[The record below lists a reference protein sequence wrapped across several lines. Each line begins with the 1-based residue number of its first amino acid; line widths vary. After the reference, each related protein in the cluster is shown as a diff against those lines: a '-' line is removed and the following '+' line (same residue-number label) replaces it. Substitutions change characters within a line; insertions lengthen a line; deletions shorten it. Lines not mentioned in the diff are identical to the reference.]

1 MKKGNRLSPNL
12 EKCCLLLVGN
22 ESFANA
28 ERDLKMLTGIY
39 VPHSTQH
46 RLLERYKLLPPETTE
61 KVEAL
66 SIDGGNVRLRT
77 PLGEESVWRNYKA
90 VKVHGQVGAAF
101 FQNNADLVV
110 WVNSQ
115 LKSEAITCLGDGHD
129 GVWNLFNQIGTI
141 EQRREVLDWYHLIE
155 NLHRVGGSL
164 KRLRRAQNQLWQGS
178 TLEAIAEFVGVTSK
192 GSEKFQKYL
201 RKHQSR
207 IPDYQNYQQQGI
219 DIGSGAVESLIKQI
233 GARIKIVG
241 AQWNKKNVPQIL
253 RLRCAYLNNDIKLG
267 VSA

>member
-28 ERDLKMLTGIY
+28 ERDLKMLTGIN

-46 RLLERYKLLPPETTE
+46 RLLERYKLPEPETTE

-77 PLGEESVWRNYKA
+77 PLGEESVWRNYQA

-155 NLHRVGGSL
+155 NLQRVGGSL

-178 TLEAIAEFVGVTSK
+178 TVEAIAEFVGVTSK

-241 AQWNKKNVPQIL
+241 AQWNEKNVPQIL

>member
-1 MKKGNRLSPNL
+1 VKKGSRLSPHL

-28 ERDLKMLTGIY
+28 EKDLKMLTGIY

-46 RLLERYKLLPPETTE
+46 RLLERYKFPEPEATE
-61 KVEAL
+61 PVKAL

-77 PLGEESVWRNYKA
+77 ALGEESVWRNYKA

-101 FQNNADLVV
+101 FQNNPDLVA
-110 WVNSQ
+110 WVNRQ
-115 LKSEAITCLGDGHD
+115 PQSEAITCVGDGHD

-155 NLHRVGGSL
+155 NLHRVGGSV
-164 KRLRRAQNQLWQGS
+164 KRHRRAQNQLWQGA
-178 TLEAIAEFVGVTSK
+178 TVEAIAEFVGVKGKRSK
-192 GSEKFQKYL
+192 NFQNYL
-201 RKHQSR
+201 QKHQSR
-207 IPDYQNYQQQGI
+207 IPDYQTYQKQGI

-241 AQWNKKNVPQIL
+241 AQWNEKNVPQIL
-253 RLRCAYLNNDIKLG
+253 RLRCAYLNNEIKISI
-267 VSA
+267 SA

>member
-1 MKKGNRLSPNL
+1 
-12 EKCCLLLVGN
+12 
-22 ESFANA
+22 
-28 ERDLKMLTGIY
+28 MLTGIY

-46 RLLERYKLLPPETTE
+46 RLLERYKFPEPEATE
-61 KVEAL
+61 QVKAL

-77 PLGEESVWRNYKA
+77 ALGEESVWRNYKA

-101 FQNNADLVV
+101 FQNNPDLVA

-115 LKSEAITCLGDGHD
+115 PQSEAITCLGDGHD

-178 TLEAIAEFVGVTSK
+178 TVEAIAEFVGVRGKESK
-192 GSEKFQKYL
+192 NFQKYL

-219 DIGSGAVESLIKQI
+219 DIGSGAVES
-233 GARIKIVG
+233 VG
-241 AQWNKKNVPQIL
+241 
-253 RLRCAYLNNDIKLG
+253 
-267 VSA
+267 

>member
-28 ERDLKMLTGIY
+28 ERDLKMLTGIN

-46 RLLERYKLLPPETTE
+46 RLLERYKLPEPETTE

-155 NLHRVGGSL
+155 NLQRVGGSL

-178 TLEAIAEFVGVTSK
+178 TVEAIAEFVGVTSK

>member
-28 ERDLKMLTGIY
+28 ERDLKMLTGIN

-46 RLLERYKLLPPETTE
+46 RLLERYKLPEPETTE

-155 NLHRVGGSL
+155 NLQRVGGSL

-178 TLEAIAEFVGVTSK
+178 TVEAIAEFVG
-192 GSEKFQKYL
+192 GYE
-201 RKHQSR
+201 
-207 IPDYQNYQQQGI
+207 
-219 DIGSGAVESLIKQI
+219 
-233 GARIKIVG
+233 
-241 AQWNKKNVPQIL
+241 
-253 RLRCAYLNNDIKLG
+253 
-267 VSA
+267 

>member
-1 MKKGNRLSPNL
+1 MKKGSRLSPNL

-46 RLLERYKLLPPETTE
+46 RLLERYEFSSPSASEQVK
-61 KVEAL
+61 AL

-77 PLGEESVWRNYKA
+77 PLGEESIWRNYKA

-101 FQNNADLVV
+101 FPNNPDLVA

-115 LKSEAITCLGDGHD
+115 LPSEAITCLGDGHD

-141 EQRREVLDWYHLIE
+141 EQRTEVLDWYHLIE
-155 NLHRVGGSL
+155 NLYRVGGSL
-164 KRLRRAQNQLWQGS
+164 KRLRRAQRQLWQGS
-178 TLEAIAEFVGVTSK
+178 TVEAIAEFVGVTSS

-241 AQWNKKNVPQIL
+241 AQWNEKNVPQIL
-253 RLRCAYLNNDIKLG
+253 RLRCAYLNNHIKLSI
-267 VSA
+267 SA

>member
-1 MKKGNRLSPNL
+1 MKKGSRLSPNL

-28 ERDLKMLTGIY
+28 EKDLKMLTGIY
-39 VPHSTQH
+39 VAHSTQH
-46 RLLERYKLLPPETTE
+46 RLLERYEFSSPSNDQQ
-61 KVEAL
+61 VEAL

-77 PLGEESVWRNYKA
+77 PLGEQSVWRNYKA
-90 VKVHGQVGAAF
+90 VKIHNQVGAAF
-101 FQNNADLVV
+101 FQNNPDLVA

-115 LKSEAITCLGDGHD
+115 LQNQAITCLGDGHD
-129 GVWNLFNQIGTI
+129 GVWNLFNQIGTT

-155 NLHRVGGSL
+155 NLHKVGGSL
-164 KRLRRAQNQLWQGS
+164 KRLRRVESQLWQGS
-178 TLEAIAEFVGVTSK
+178 TVSAIAEFVGVRGK
-192 GSEKFQKYL
+192 ESENFQNYL

-207 IPDYQNYQQQGI
+207 IPNYQNYQHLGI

-241 AQWNKKNVPQIL
+241 AQWKEKNVPQIL
-253 RLRCAYLNNDIKLG
+253 RLRCAYLNNEIKMG
-267 VSA
+267 SCA

>member
-1 MKKGNRLSPNL
+1 M
-12 EKCCLLLVGN
+12 GN

-28 ERDLKMLTGIY
+28 ERDLKTLTGIY

-77 PLGEESVWRNYKA
+77 PLGEERVGRNYQA

-101 FQNNADLVV
+101 FQNNPDLVA

-115 LKSEAITCLGDGHD
+115 PQSESITCLGDGQD
-129 GVWNLFNQIGTI
+129 GVWNLFKQIGTI
-141 EQRREVLDWYHLIE
+141 EQRTEVLDWYHLRE

-164 KRLRRAQNQLWQGS
+164 KGLRRAQSQLWQGL
-178 TLEAIAEFVGVTSK
+178 TVEAIAEFVGVMSK
-192 GSEKFQKYL
+192 ESEKFQKYL

-219 DIGSGAVESLIKQI
+219 DIG
-233 GARIKIVG
+233 
-241 AQWNKKNVPQIL
+241 
-253 RLRCAYLNNDIKLG
+253 
-267 VSA
+267 

>member
-1 MKKGNRLSPNL
+1 
-12 EKCCLLLVGN
+12 
-22 ESFANA
+22 
-28 ERDLKMLTGIY
+28 MLTGIY

-46 RLLERYKLLPPETTE
+46 RLLERYEFSSPFATE
-61 KVEAL
+61 QVKAL

-101 FQNNADLVV
+101 FQNNPDLVA

-115 LKSEAITCLGDGHD
+115 PQSEAITCLGDGHD

-178 TLEAIAEFVGVTSK
+178 TVEAIAEFIGVKSK
-192 GSEKFQKYL
+192 GSKNFQNYL

-241 AQWNKKNVPQIL
+241 AQWNEKNVPQIL

-267 VSA
+267 ISA

>member
-1 MKKGNRLSPNL
+1 MSPHL

-46 RLLERYKLLPPETTE
+46 RLLERYEFSLPEAT
-61 KVEAL
+61 KQVEAL
-66 SIDGGNVRLRT
+66 SIDGGNIRLRT
-77 PLGEESVWRNYKA
+77 PLGCESVWRNYKA
-90 VKVHGQVGAAF
+90 VKIHDQVAAAF
-101 FQNNADLVV
+101 FQNNPDLVT

-115 LKSEAITCLGDGHD
+115 LPSEPITCLGDGHD

-178 TLEAIAEFVGVTSK
+178 TLEAIAEFVGVRGKASK
-192 GSEKFQKYL
+192 NFQNYL

-207 IPDYQNYQQQGI
+207 IPDYQNYLY
-219 DIGSGAVESLIKQI
+219 SG
-233 GARIKIVG
+233 
-241 AQWNKKNVPQIL
+241 
-253 RLRCAYLNNDIKLG
+253 Y
-267 VSA
+267 

>member
-1 MKKGNRLSPNL
+1 MSPHL

-46 RLLERYKLLPPETTE
+46 RLLERYKLPAPETTE

-77 PLGEESVWRNYKA
+77 HEGEESVWKNYKA

-101 FQNNADLVV
+101 FQNNPDLLA

-115 LKSEAITCLGDGHD
+115 PQSESITCLGDGHE
-129 GVWNLFNQIGTI
+129 GVWNLFKQIGTI

-155 NLHRVGGSL
+155 NLHKVAGSL
-164 KRLRRAQNQLWQGS
+164 KGMRRALKRTVARVN
-178 TLEAIAEFVGVTSK
+178 
-192 GSEKFQKYL
+192 
-201 RKHQSR
+201 SR
-207 IPDYQNYQQQGI
+207 SYSRVYR
-219 DIGSGAVESLIKQI
+219 S
-233 GARIKIVG
+233 
-241 AQWNKKNVPQIL
+241 
-253 RLRCAYLNNDIKLG
+253 
-267 VSA
+267 

>member
-1 MKKGNRLSPNL
+1 MSPHL

-22 ESFANA
+22 ESFVNA
-28 ERDLKMLTGIY
+28 EKDLKMLTGIY

-46 RLLERYKLLPPETTE
+46 RLLERYKFSSPSNGEQ
-61 KVEAL
+61 VEAL

-77 PLGEESVWRNYKA
+77 PLGKESVWRNYKA
-90 VKVHGQVGAAF
+90 VKIHNQVAAAF
-101 FQNNADLVV
+101 FQNNPDLVE

-115 LKSEAITCLGDGHD
+115 LSNEPITCLGDGHD
-129 GVWNLFNQIGTI
+129 GVWNLFNQIGTN

-155 NLHRVGGSL
+155 NLHKVGGSL
-164 KRLRRAQNQLWQGS
+164 KRLRRVESQLWQGS
-178 TLEAIAEFVGVTSK
+178 TVEAIAEFVGVRSK
-192 GSEKFQKYL
+192 ESQNFQNYL

-207 IPDYQNYQQQGI
+207 IPNYQNYQNQGI

-241 AQWNKKNVPQIL
+241 AQWKEKNVPQIL
-253 RLRCAYLNNDIKLG
+253 RLRCAYLNNEIKM
-267 VSA
+267 SSYA

>member
-1 MKKGNRLSPNL
+1 MSPHL
-12 EKCCLLLVGN
+12 EKCCLLLVAN

-28 ERDLKMLTGIY
+28 EKDLKMLTGIY

-46 RLLERYKLLPPETTE
+46 RLLERYKFPEAEATE
-61 KVEAL
+61 QVKAL

-77 PLGEESVWRNYKA
+77 ALGEESIWRNYKA
-90 VKVHGQVGAAF
+90 VKLHDQVAAAF
-101 FQNNADLVV
+101 FQNNADLVA

-115 LKSEAITCLGDGHD
+115 LPSEAITCLGDGHD

-164 KRLRRAQNQLWQGS
+164 KRLRRAQNKLWQGS
-178 TLEAIAEFVGVTSK
+178 TVEAIAEFVGVTSK

-201 RKHQSR
+201 QKHQSR
-207 IPDYQNYQQQGI
+207 IPDYQNYQHLGI

-241 AQWNKKNVPQIL
+241 AQWNEKNVPQIL